1 MVGKAGTN
9 KRELEQGIVTDL
21 AQGQTYDSYLKLE
34 PLLSAQQPLSD
45 PAHHDEMLFIIQH
58 QVAELW
64 FKLIL
69 HEMDAAITDL
79 REGELART
87 IKILARVKAVQ
98 TQLINQWD
106 VLGTLTPSE
115 YAEFRHVLGSASGF
129 QSPQYR
135 ILEFK
140 LGNKN
145 RDMLPIFRHHLEYYR
160 LLRRSLESPS
170 LYDEF
175 LRHLYRMGHRVPL
188 DRVERDWTEPYEAH
202 PDVVDVFRVI
212 YEHPDQYWAA
222 YEVSEK
228 LVDIE
233 INFQAWRFKHMKTV
247 ERIIGFKAGTGG
259 SSGVA
264 FLKQA
269 LEVAFFPELFEVR
282 TVLGIS

>member
-1 MVGKAGTN
+1 MAGTASTN

-21 AQGQTYDSYLKLE
+21 SQGETYDSYLQLE
-34 PLLSAQQPLSD
+34 RLLGAQQPLTD
-45 PAHHDEMLFIIQH
+45 PPHHDEMMFIIQH

-64 FKLIL
+64 FKLVL
-69 HEMDAAITDL
+69 HELDAAMQDL
-79 REGELART
+79 RDGELAHS
-87 IKILARVKAVQ
+87 IKILGRIKAVQ
-98 TQLINQWD
+98 TQLTNQWE
-106 VLGTLTPSE
+106 VLSTLTPSE
-115 YAEFRHVLGSASGF
+115 YAQFRRVLGRASGF

-160 LLRRSLESPS
+160 WLKRALAAPS
-170 LYDEF
+170 IYDEF

-188 DRVERDWTEPYEAH
+188 ERVERDWTEPYEAH
-202 PDVVDVFRVI
+202 PQVVEVFRTI
-212 YEHPDQYWAA
+212 YEHPDQHWAA
-222 YEVSEK
+222 YEVSEN

-247 ERIIGFKAGTGG
+247 ERIIGFKQGTGG

-264 FLKQA
+264 FLKRA
-269 LEVAFFPELFEVR
+269 LDVAFFPELFQVR
-282 TVLGIS
+282 TAVDLD